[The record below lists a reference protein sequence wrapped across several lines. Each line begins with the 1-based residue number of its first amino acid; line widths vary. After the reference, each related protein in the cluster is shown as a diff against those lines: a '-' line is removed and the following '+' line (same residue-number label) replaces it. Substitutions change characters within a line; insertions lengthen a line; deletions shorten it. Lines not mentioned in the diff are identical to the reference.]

1 MPGLAVDVVPGLA
14 VEFVPGLAV
23 DVVPGLAVE
32 FVPGLTVNVVP
43 GLAAVLIYATDWPA
57 IYKATDWSNITM
69 CHGLATYYR
78 PRIGCFIM
86 CYGFA
91 AFIICNIL

>member
-1 MPGLAVDVVPGLA
+1 MPGLAFEVVPGLA
-14 VEFVPGLAV
+14 VEVVSGLA
-23 DVVPGLAVE
+23 
-32 FVPGLTVNVVP
+32 VNVVP
-43 GLAAVLIYATDWPA
+43 GLAAVLMYATDWPA

-69 CHGLATYYR
+69 CHGFAPYYR

-86 CYGFA
+86 CHGFA